1 MASTGTEFVEPAPR
15 RQRSDA
21 QRNVGALL
29 EAAKTVFAASGVDA
43 PAKEITDAAGV
54 GVGTLY
60 RHFPRRSDL
69 VAAVLERE
77 IDALAD
83 AGPALSAAHEPKATL
98 VKFLHRYTEFVG
110 TKRGLAAAIHSSDQS
125 FDALRGYFMERL
137 EPVVATLLEAATATG
152 EIRTDV
158 SAKEVLHAVALL
170 CQPLPGEELAHN
182 QRLVSIFADGLRDTA
197 VTQRP

>member
-1 MASTGTEFVEPAPR
+1 MASTGTDSAEPAPR

-29 EAAKTVFAASGVDA
+29 EAARTVFAASGVDA

-54 GVGTLY
+54 GIGTLY

-83 AGPALSAAHEPKATL
+83 AGPALRAANEPTATL

-110 TKRGLAAAIHSSDQS
+110 TKRGLAAAMHSSDQA

-182 QRLVSIFADGLRDTA
+182 QRLVAIFADGLRDTA
-197 VTQRP
+197 GIQRH